1 MTLWKCSASFR
12 NFYCRK
18 SHHILGIIN
27 CIFVCLNEMRKHTH
41 THIHIESYVKSL
53 PQMAKLSSAE
63 MPIVGDLHAECQQT
77 FPEMMCVCAT
87 KRMNIPRVTCKSE
100 VMVFKVGSGIE
111 PNENEG
117 TGCKTD
123 TPHIHAYTYISN

>member
-1 MTLWKCSASFR
+1 
-12 NFYCRK
+12 
-18 SHHILGIIN
+18 
-27 CIFVCLNEMRKHTH
+27 MRKHTH

-123 TPHIHAYTYISN
+123 TQPSTHHTYMHTHTYISN

>member
-1 MTLWKCSASFR
+1 
-12 NFYCRK
+12 
-18 SHHILGIIN
+18 
-27 CIFVCLNEMRKHTH
+27 MRKHTH
-41 THIHIESYVKSL
+41 THIESYVKSL

-87 KRMNIPRVTCKSE
+87 KRMNMPRVTCKSE

-123 TPHIHAYTYISN
+123 TTVYTPHIHAYTYIHI